1 MSKQST
7 KRAMAINSDF
17 DALEKK
23 AASVVSDLVS
33 QTAVAKILIVFL
45 HDNLLNN
52 KNDLSEGDR
61 VDTRNAL
68 VPLYPQI
75 QESLAEIEALFN
87 IHDDDLVTWQ
97 SNFDAYLLANPTVL
111 EEALNRFPKV
121 D

>member
-7 KRAMAINSDF
+7 KRANAIIKDF
-17 DALEKK
+17 DALETT
-23 AASVVSDLVS
+23 AATVVSNLVA
-33 QTAVAKILIVFL
+33 QTAIAKVLIVFL

-52 KNDLSEGDR
+52 KDDLSEGDR
-61 VDTRNAL
+61 VDTRDAL

-87 IHDDDLVTWQ
+87 IHNDDLTTWQ